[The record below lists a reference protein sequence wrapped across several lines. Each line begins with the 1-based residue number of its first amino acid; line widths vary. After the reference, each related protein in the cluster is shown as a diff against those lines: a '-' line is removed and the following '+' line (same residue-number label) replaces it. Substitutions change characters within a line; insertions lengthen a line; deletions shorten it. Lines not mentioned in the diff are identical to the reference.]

1 MDAPRIKAWQ
11 CVGCGRID
19 GAAPCVGVC
28 RDQSVELVAARHY
41 DEALARI
48 GELEAALRRIVG
60 TRPSSVS
67 RGTRRRGRGGA
78 RRQVG
83 WDMVSGT
90 AGEAAAAPDSASW
103 P

>member
-28 RDQSVELVAARHY
+28 RDQAVELVAGRHY

-48 GELEAALRRIVG
+48 DALEAALRRI
-60 TRPSSVS
+60 
-67 RGTRRRGRGGA
+67 A
-78 RRQVG
+78 RTQPR
-83 WDMVSGT
+83 
-90 AGEAAAAPDSASW
+90 AGQWEASFAVMQRLASEALGMAKQE
-103 P
+103 

>member
-60 TRPSSVS
+60 TRP
-67 RGTRRRGRGGA
+67 R
-78 RRQVG
+78 
-83 WDMVSGT
+83 
-90 AGEAAAAPDSASW
+90 AGEWEAGYEVMQGLARQALGVEKK
-103 P
+103 